1 MPDRFELE
9 QLVIDDSFI
18 SYCFRRNE
26 ADILFWEN
34 YLRQYPEEAATMAE
48 ARELVMGISLMLHQ
62 EQAEEAPATPVV
74 PLRTGGLKKALAIA
88 ATVLL
93 MGAAAF
99 FLLRPGKAPAPG
111 ITQAAEE
118 PVVYIT
124 AMAEKKTV
132 RLPDSSTVILNA
144 GSRLTVSE
152 AFGSDNRKVCLKGE
166 ALFNVEPNAGL
177 PFIVKVEGYDVKV
190 LGTVFNVK
198 AYPGE
203 KKSETSLI
211 SGKVEI
217 YLRHGVTAYKVLKP
231 REKFVIHKDIQ
242 PVNAT
247 GEPRSGRA
255 PQVADVMPLS
265 YNRKNVNVETAWSQ
279 NRLVF
284 EDEAFGEM
292 REKLERWF
300 DVKIVFEDQMIEQY
314 RFTATFE
321 KENIVQVMKALQAS
335 YPFTCRIEGKIVK
348 ISHQHSRR

>member
-1 MPDRFELE
+1 MPDRYELE

-18 SYCFRRNE
+18 NYCFRKNE
-26 ADILFWEN
+26 TDIVFWER
-34 YLRQYPEEAATMAE
+34 YLLENPGEAATVAE
-48 ARELVMGISLMLHQ
+48 AKELVMGIYLML
-62 EQAEEAPATPVV
+62 AEEAPVAEPAVV
-74 PLRTGGLKKALAIA
+74 HIRKSGIKKML
-88 ATVLL
+88 V
-93 MGAAAF
+93 AAALVAVMAAAAL
-99 FLLRPGKAPAPG
+99 FLFRQGGIRIQETAQLTDAPL
-111 ITQAAEE
+111 
-118 PVVYIT
+118 VYTT

-132 RLPDSSTVILNA
+132 RLADSSSVILNA
-144 GSRLTVSE
+144 GSVLTVDKG
-152 AFGSDNRKVCLKGE
+152 FGRHNRNVCLKGE
-166 ALFNVEPNAGL
+166 ALFMVEHNASQ
-177 PFIVKVEGYDVKV
+177 PFVVKVEGYDVRV

-217 YLRHGVTAYKVLKP
+217 YLRHAATRKTLLPK
-231 REKFVIHKDIQ
+231 EKFVISKDIR
-242 PVNAT
+242 PVTA
-247 GEPRSGRA
+247 GAKP
-255 PQVADVMPLS
+255 ADKKREQTAIMPLL

-300 DVKIVFEDQMIEQY
+300 DVNIVFEDNIIEEY

-321 KENIVQVMKALQAS
+321 KENITQVMKALQAS
-335 YPFTCRIEGKIVK
+335 YPFTCSIEGKTIK

>member
-1 MPDRFELE
+1 MPDRYELE

-18 SYCFRRNE
+18 NYCFRKNE
-26 ADILFWEN
+26 ADVVLWER
-34 YLRQYPEEAATMAE
+34 YLRENPGEAATVAE
-48 ARELVMGISLMLHQ
+48 AKELVMSIYLML
-62 EQAEEAPATPVV
+62 
-74 PLRTGGLKKALAIA
+74 
-88 ATVLL
+88 
-93 MGAAAF
+93 
-99 FLLRPGKAPAPG
+99 
-111 ITQAAEE
+111 AEE
-118 PVVYIT
+118 PAEEVPVTAPAVAYMRKSGIKKMLVAAALVAVLAAAALFLFRQGGNRLHETAQVAEAPLVYTT

-132 RLPDSSTVILNA
+132 RLADSSSVILNA
-144 GSRLTVSE
+144 GSVLTVDKG
-152 AFGSDNRKVCLKGE
+152 FGRHNRNVCLKGE
-166 ALFNVEPNAGL
+166 ALFSVEHNASQ
-177 PFIVKVEGYDVKV
+177 PFVVKVEGYDVRV

-217 YLRHGVTAYKVLKP
+217 YLRHAATRKTLLPK
-231 REKFVIHKDIQ
+231 EKFVISKDIQ
-242 PVNAT
+242 PVAA
-247 GEPRSGRA
+247 GA
-255 PQVADVMPLS
+255 PADKKRQQTAIMPLL

-300 DVKIVFEDQMIEQY
+300 DVNIVFEDSIIEQY

-321 KENIVQVMKALQAS
+321 KENITQVMKALQAS
-335 YPFTCRIEGKIVK
+335 YPFTCSIEGKTIK